1 MLDKVLVPLD
11 GSPLATCVFPHL
23 VAITRATEAHI
34 TLLRVTEKQN
44 QASGQV
50 NPVDWQLGKVE
61 AQMYLDE
68 VGERLRQFVSQT
80 PESQVLEGPS
90 AERIIEYAQKNDHDL
105 VVLST
110 HGQGGLNGWTISS
123 VAQKVIHRAGKS
135 ILLVPAY
142 NAATCGQEGNWDDI
156 HYRRIMVPLDGSQR
170 AESVLPV
177 ATALA
182 QQHGAELI
190 LVHVVAR
197 PEMIQRMPLTAEDN
211 ALSDQVVERN
221 QIQAQRYFEQL
232 QNRLSPTPQTRVVVN
247 GQVAAALH
255 KFVEQEQI
263 DLVLL
268 CAHGNSGQNQWPY
281 GSVVTSFITYGATPL
296 LIMQDLPAHEIEPTR
311 AERATNASQRVWR
324 KQTGVNGSYGIRE
337 QNGIDSHAEI
347 INSFSN
353 LKAERVSNYAYTALL

>member
-1 MLDKVLVPLD
+1 MLNKVLVPLD
-11 GSPLATCVFPHL
+11 GSPLATCVFPHV

-34 TLLRVTEKQN
+34 TLLRVTEKRN
-44 QASGQV
+44 QATGQV

-68 VGERLRQFVSQT
+68 MGERLHQFVTQA
-80 PESQVLEGPS
+80 PESQVLEGPA
-90 AERIIEYAQKNDHDL
+90 AERIIEYAEKNDHDL
-105 VVLST
+105 IALST
-110 HGQGGLNGWTISS
+110 HGEGGLKGWTISS
-123 VAQKVIHRAGKS
+123 VAQKVIHLAGKS

-142 NAATCGQEGNWDDI
+142 NAATCAQEGNWDDI
-156 HYRRIMVPLDGSQR
+156 RYQRIMVPLDGSQR
-170 AESVLPV
+170 AESVLPM

-197 PEMIQRMPLTAEDN
+197 PELIQRMPLTVEDN

-221 QIQAQRYFEQL
+221 QMHALRYFEQL
-232 QNRLSPTPQTRVVVN
+232 QNRLSPTPQTRVLVN
-247 GQVAAALH
+247 GHVTAALH

-324 KQTGVNGSYGIRE
+324 KQNEANSNYGMRD
-337 QNGIDSHAEI
+337 QNGMNGHSEL
-347 INSFSN
+347 INSFSKP
-353 LKAERVSNYAYTALL
+353 KAERVSNYAYTAL